1 MATNKKSAAIDTK
14 LEYLENSFERIS
26 HKRTER
32 YVLQR
37 IWDLLGYDE
46 VLFEFQYQIKL
57 LNGKYALADLYLPQI
72 NVVVEVNEPFH
83 QSTKVK
89 DDARKQEMVNA
100 IGASVYTIDC
110 SMTIAEIHKQIDT
123 LVKSIRVKVDE
134 AKSEK
139 TFKPWDAEDIYSP
152 QHYRVLGKLS
162 VQSGCYLRTIDD
174 ICALFGTQAVHR
186 GYLRAGSA
194 MLPNHLDVIL
204 WWPNPKSTTWKNDVS
219 SDEDVIIEY
228 PAGNDLLK
236 CKVHAYKLTKLQE
249 KRITFIWDDSV
260 GMYRFIGIFEID
272 GEETLRINK
281 AVWRRTMK
289 EINLADYL

>member
-1 MATNKKSAAIDTK
+1 MATKKESAIDAK
-14 LEYLENSFERIS
+14 LEYLENCFERIC

-37 IWDLLGYDE
+37 IWDLLGDDE
-46 VLFEFQYQIKL
+46 VQFEFQYQIKL

-83 QSTKVK
+83 QFTKAK
-89 DDARKQEMVNA
+89 DEARRQEIINA
-100 IGASVYTIDC
+100 IGASVCTIDC
-110 SMTIAEIHKQIDT
+110 SMTIAEIHKQIDI
-123 LVKSIRVKVDE
+123 LVNSVRVKVHD

-139 TFKPWDAEDIYSP
+139 TFKPWNAEDIYSP
-152 QHYRVLGKLS
+152 QYYLELGKLS
-162 VQSGCYLRTIDD
+162 VVSGCYLRTIDD